1 MPRKYSLPGGTFGEW
16 AIPQLDFTCVASMSK
31 PIDPELFKQ
40 IEETKGNMPPEEYA
54 KLRERAR

>member
-1 MPRKYSLPGGTFGEW
+1 
-16 AIPQLDFTCVASMSK
+16 MSK

-40 IEETKGNMPPEEYA
+40 IEETKRNMPPEEYA